1 MGFIWVVVG
10 SMVEDKDIL
19 GEFLVVWAAMV
30 FENVVVAER
39 MDEVVIVMNVVPV
52 DGIDGTILEV
62 TIGVLIVE
70 ESVLRDVDAYK
81 VVVDV
86 KVVSVVVIDNNVVVD
101 CGWCKVVLPVDTVN
115 EDSKVES
122 VVIWL
127 IMVVFKSLLD
137 VKAIVDR
144 VWFKKSFL
152 VVCKVVVSCDLPVW

>member
-1 MGFIWVVVG
+1 
-10 SMVEDKDIL
+10 MVEDKDIL

-62 TIGVLIVE
+62 TIGVLIVD

-101 CGWCKVVLPVDTVN
+101 CG
-115 EDSKVES
+115 
-122 VVIWL
+122 
-127 IMVVFKSLLD
+127 
-137 VKAIVDR
+137 
-144 VWFKKSFL
+144 
-152 VVCKVVVSCDLPVW
+152 